1 MESLSQARRS
11 IREPVKNNK
20 VDIRFLKSDQK
31 KFPPNTDRKGMHKFY
46 VFCIILNG
54 FLTLKVGIT
63 SNTISGR
70 AIEYHNSSKESKKV
84 KQTNPILLAVM
95 HFPNSKTLSNFESL
109 IKGLAECEGL
119 NLDGKKEV
127 YQLEGMYKLFEGL
140 IPRIDTVK
148 TFISPYLE
156 DEIREMKQYHKELF
170 PEKYGIVP
178 SQSPRTKIKVIRR
191 KPIKESPTSPVSS
204 PPPKRR
210 TGETDTK
217 RQLFPVVTSPRPCT
231 RTTELMISYLNNLEK
246 KEIVAIH
253 GIGKSTAEKI
263 VQYRMENPFK
273 SIEQIKCVKGI
284 GDSLQNKIITT
295 LREKANLAL
304 SRK

>member
-1 MESLSQARRS
+1 MESLSQVRRS
-11 IREPVKNNK
+11 IREPAKNNRI
-20 VDIRFLKSDQK
+20 DIRFLKNDQK
-31 KFPPNTDRKGMHKFY
+31 KFPENTDKKGKHKFY
-46 VFCIILNG
+46 VYAMILSG
-54 FLTLKVGIT
+54 ILTLKIGIT

-70 AIEYHNSSKESKKV
+70 AIEYHNSSKESKKI

-140 IPRIDTVK
+140 IPRIDSVK

-210 TGETDTK
+210 TGETDAK

-231 RTTELMISYLNNLEK
+231 RTTELMISYLNNLG
-246 KEIVAIH
+246 KERNRCD
-253 GIGKSTAEKI
+253 SW
-263 VQYRMENPFK
+263 YR
-273 SIEQIKCVKGI
+273 
-284 GDSLQNKIITT
+284 
-295 LREKANLAL
+295 
-304 SRK
+304 